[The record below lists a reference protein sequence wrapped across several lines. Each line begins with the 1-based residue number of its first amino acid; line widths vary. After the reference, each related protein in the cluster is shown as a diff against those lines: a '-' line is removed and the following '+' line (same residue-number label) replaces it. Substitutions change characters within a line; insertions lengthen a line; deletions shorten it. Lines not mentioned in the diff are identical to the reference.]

1 MTLDTAEREFIRS
14 LPKRIDMCPKLQ
26 AAKDKSL
33 HAALLAEF
41 NDTAIADRVMRVIK
55 GERGWWLSAGQYM
68 AWQ

>member
-1 MTLDTAEREFIRS
+1 MYMTTEEREMIRS

-33 HAALLAEF
+33 RAALLAEF

-55 GERGWWLSAGQYM
+55 GERG
-68 AWQ
+68 